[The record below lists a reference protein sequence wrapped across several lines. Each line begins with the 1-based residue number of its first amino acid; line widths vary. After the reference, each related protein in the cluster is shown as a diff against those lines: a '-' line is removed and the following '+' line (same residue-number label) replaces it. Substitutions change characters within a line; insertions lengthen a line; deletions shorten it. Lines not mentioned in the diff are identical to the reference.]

1 MIQKEKIVMKTDA
14 ELQQHVMD
22 ELKWEPTI
30 RAAEIG
36 VAVKDG
42 MVTLSGS
49 VDSYGKKWAAD
60 RAAKRVVG
68 VKAVTD
74 EIKVT
79 LAGSY
84 RRADKDIAQLAT
96 QVLDWNLWIPSNRVK
111 VMVQDGRIT
120 LSGDVDWYYQKERA
134 EDAVRHLVGVL
145 GVINSIT
152 IKPPAPAV
160 KALEVKNRIEDAL
173 KRNARLLLAAQKIQV
188 ECSGSKV
195 VLRGSVGS
203 WAEYEE
209 TEYAAWSAP
218 GVSQVENKLTVTGLG
233 SKSPFDL

>member
-1 MIQKEKIVMKTDA
+1 MKTDA
-14 ELQQHVMD
+14 QLQQDVMN

-30 RAAEIG
+30 QAAEIG

-42 MVTLSGS
+42 VVTLSGN

-60 RAAKRVVG
+60 RAAKRVFG
-68 VKAVTD
+68 VKAVAE

-84 RRADKDIAQLAT
+84 KRADKDIAKSAT
-96 QVLDWNLWIPSNRVK
+96 DVLEWNILVPSNRVK
-111 VMVQDGRIT
+111 VMVQDGWIT
-120 LSGDVDWYYQKERA
+120 LSGDVGWYYQKQHA
-134 EDAVRHLVGVL
+134 EDVVRHLIGVVGVT
-145 GVINSIT
+145 NSIT
-152 IKPPAPAV
+152 IKPPVPAV

-195 VLRGSVGS
+195 ILRGSVGS
-203 WAEYEE
+203 WVEYEE
-209 TEYAAWSAP
+209 SGNRAWSAP
-218 GVSQVENKLTVTGLG
+218 GVSEVENNLTVTGY
-233 SKSPFDL
+233 

>member
-1 MIQKEKIVMKTDA
+1 MKTDA
-14 ELQQHVMD
+14 QLQQHVMD

-30 RAAEIG
+30 QAAEIG

-42 MVTLSGS
+42 VVTLSGN

-60 RAAKRVVG
+60 RAAKRIWG
-68 VKAVTD
+68 VKAVIE

-84 RRADKDIAQLAT
+84 KRADKDIAKLAT
-96 QVLDWNLWIPSNRVK
+96 DVLDWNIWIPHDRVK

-120 LSGDVDWYYQKERA
+120 LSGDVDWYYQKELS
-134 EDAVRHLVGVL
+134 EDVVRHLIGVV

-152 IKPPAPAV
+152 IKPPV
-160 KALEVKNRIEDAL
+160 KAPEVKNRIEDAL

-188 ECSGSKV
+188 ESSGSKV
-195 VLRGSVGS
+195 ILRGSVGTL
-203 WAEYEE
+203 AEREE
-209 TEYAAWSAP
+209 AEYAAWSAP
-218 GVSQVENKLTVTGLG
+218 GVSQVENRLTVKG
-233 SKSPFDL
+233 

>member
-1 MIQKEKIVMKTDA
+1 MKTDA
-14 ELQQHVMD
+14 ELQQHVTD

-30 RAAEIG
+30 QSGMIG

-42 MVTLSGS
+42 VVTLSGS

-60 RAAKRVVG
+60 RAAKRVYG

-84 RRADKDIAQLAT
+84 KRADKDIAQLAT
-96 QVLDWNLWIPSNRVK
+96 KVLDNNLWVPSGRVK

-120 LSGDVDWYYQKERA
+120 LSGDVDMYYQKDHA

-152 IKPPAPAV
+152 IKPPVSAV
-160 KALEVKNRIEDAL
+160 EAFEVKNRIKDAL
-173 KRNARLLLAAQKIQV
+173 KRNARLLLSAQKIQV
-188 ECSGSKV
+188 ESSGSKV
-195 VLRGSVGS
+195 ILRGSVGS
-203 WAEYEE
+203 LAEYEE
-209 TEYAAWSAP
+209 AESAAWSAP
-218 GVSQVENKLTVTGLG
+218 GVSDVENKLTVTGQI
-233 SKSPFDL
+233 KS

>member
-1 MIQKEKIVMKTDA
+1 MKTDS

-30 RAAEIG
+30 HASEIG

-42 MVTLSGS
+42 VVTLSGN

-60 RAAKRVVG
+60 RAAKRVYG
-68 VKAVTD
+68 VKAVVE

-84 RRADKDIAQLAT
+84 KRADKDIAKSAT
-96 QVLDWNLWIPSNRVK
+96 NVLDWNLWVPHDRVK
-111 VMVQDGRIT
+111 VMVRDGLIT
-120 LSGDVDWYYQKERA
+120 LSGDVDWYYQKEHA
-134 EDAVRHLVGVL
+134 EDAVRHLKGVL

-152 IKPPAPAV
+152 IKPPV
-160 KALEVKNRIEDAL
+160 KAVEVKNKIEDAL

-188 ECSGSKV
+188 ESSGSKV
-195 VLRGSVGS
+195 ILRGSVGS
-203 WAEYEE
+203 WADRNEA
-209 TEYAAWSAP
+209 EYAAWSAP
-218 GVSQVENKLTVTGLG
+218 GVSQVENNLIVTG
-233 SKSPFDL
+233 

>member
-1 MIQKEKIVMKTDA
+1 MKTDA

-30 RAAEIG
+30 QAAEIG

-42 MVTLSGS
+42 VVTLSGS
-49 VDSYGKKWAAD
+49 VDSYGKKWAAG
-60 RAAKRVVG
+60 RAAKRVFG
-68 VKAVTD
+68 VKAVTE

-79 LAGSY
+79 LASSY
-84 RRADKDIAQLAT
+84 KRADKDMAQLAT
-96 QVLDWNLWIPSNRVK
+96 NVLYWNLWVPNDRVK

-152 IKPPAPAV
+152 IKPPVLV

-173 KRNARLLLAAQKIQV
+173 KRNARLLLAIQKIQV
-188 ECSGSKV
+188 ETSGSKV
-195 VLRGSVGS
+195 ILRGSVGS
-203 WAEYEE
+203 WAEHEE
-209 TEYAAWSAP
+209 AEYAAWSAP
-218 GVSQVENKLTVTGLG
+218 GVSQVENKLTVTG
-233 SKSPFDL
+233 

>member
-1 MIQKEKIVMKTDA
+1 MKTDA

-30 RAAEIG
+30 QAAEIA

-42 MVTLSGS
+42 VVTLSGT
-49 VDSYGKKWAAD
+49 VDSYAKKWAAD
-60 RAAKRVVG
+60 RAAKRVFG
-68 VKAVTD
+68 VRAVTE
-74 EIKVT
+74 EIKVI
-79 LAGSY
+79 LAGSHK
-84 RRADKDIAQLAT
+84 RADEDIAQLARK
-96 QVLDWNLWIPSNRVK
+96 VLDWNLWVPSERVK
-111 VMVQDGRIT
+111 VMVKDGLIT

-152 IKPPAPAV
+152 IKPPVSAV

-195 VLRGSVGS
+195 ILRGSVGS

-209 TEYAAWSAP
+209 TECAAWSAP
-218 GVSQVENKLTVTGLG
+218 GVSQVENKLTVTGQI
-233 SKSPFDL
+233 KS

>member
-1 MIQKEKIVMKTDA
+1 MKTDA

-30 RAAEIG
+30 QAAEIG

-49 VDSYGKKWAAD
+49 VDSYAKKWAAD
-60 RAAKRVVG
+60 RAAKRVFG
-68 VKAVTD
+68 VRGVTE
-74 EIKVT
+74 EIKVR

-84 RRADKDIAQLAT
+84 QRADKDIAESARI
-96 QVLDWNLWIPSNRVK
+96 VLEWNLWVPSDRVK

-120 LSGDVDWYYQKERA
+120 LSGDVDWYYQKEHA
-134 EDAVRHLVGVL
+134 ESAVRHLVGVL

-152 IKPPAPAV
+152 IKPPPVPAV
-160 KALEVKNRIEDAL
+160 KTYEVTNKIEDAL
-173 KRNARLLLAAQKIQV
+173 RRNARLLLAAQKIQV

-195 VLRGSVGS
+195 ILRGSVGS

-209 TEYAAWSAP
+209 AEWAAWSAR
-218 GVSQVENKLTVTGLG
+218 GVSEVENKLTVTG
-233 SKSPFDL
+233 

>member
-1 MIQKEKIVMKTDA
+1 MQQ
-14 ELQQHVMD
+14 LQQHVMD

-30 RAAEIG
+30 HAAEIG

-42 MVTLSGS
+42 VVTLSGS

-60 RAAKRVVG
+60 RAAKRVYG
-68 VKAVTD
+68 VKAVTE

-84 RRADKDIAQLAT
+84 KRADKDIAQSAT
-96 QVLDWNLWIPSNRVK
+96 NILDWNLWLPSDRVK

-134 EDAVRHLVGVL
+134 EDAVRHLIGVL

-152 IKPPAPAV
+152 IKPPV
-160 KALEVKNRIEDAL
+160 KAVEVKNRIEDAL

-188 ECSGSKV
+188 ESSGSKV
-195 VLRGSVGS
+195 ILRGSVGS

-209 TEYAAWSAP
+209 AEYAAWSAP
-218 GVSQVENKLTVTGLG
+218 GVSHVENNLMVTG
-233 SKSPFDL
+233 

>member
-1 MIQKEKIVMKTDA
+1 MKTDA

-30 RAAEIG
+30 HAAEIG

-42 MVTLSGS
+42 VVTLSGS
-49 VDSYGKKWAAD
+49 VDGYGKKWAAD
-60 RAAKRVVG
+60 RAAKRVFG
-68 VKAVTD
+68 VRAVIE

-84 RRADKDIAQLAT
+84 KRADKDIAKSAT
-96 QVLDWNLWIPSNRVK
+96 DVLDWNLWIPHDRVK
-111 VMVQDGRIT
+111 VKVQDGRIT
-120 LSGDVDWYYQKERA
+120 LGGDVDWYYQKERA
-134 EDAVRHLVGVL
+134 EDAVRHLIGVL

-152 IKPPAPAV
+152 IKPPV
-160 KALEVKNRIEDAL
+160 KAVDVKNRIEDAL

-188 ECSGSKV
+188 ESSGSRV
-195 VLRGSVGS
+195 ILRGSVGS

-209 TEYAAWSAP
+209 ADYAAWSAP
-218 GVSQVENKLTVTGLG
+218 GVSHVENKLTVTG
-233 SKSPFDL
+233 

>member
-1 MIQKEKIVMKTDA
+1 MKTDA

-36 VAVKDG
+36 VAVKEG
-42 MVTLSGS
+42 VVTLSGS

-60 RAAKRVVG
+60 RAAKRVFG
-68 VKAVTD
+68 VKAVIE
-74 EIKVT
+74 EIKVK

-84 RRADKDIAQLAT
+84 KRSDKDIAQSAAK
-96 QVLDWNLWIPSNRVK
+96 VLELNLWIPSNRIK

-134 EDAVRHLVGVL
+134 EDAVRHLIGVS
-145 GVINSIT
+145 GVVNSIT
-152 IKPPAPAV
+152 IKPPVPEV
-160 KALEVKNRIEDAL
+160 KAVEVKNKIEDAL
-173 KRNARLLLAAQKIQV
+173 KRNAKLLLAAQKIQV

-195 VLRGSVGS
+195 ILRGSVGS
-203 WAEYEE
+203 WAEHEE
-209 TEYAAWSAP
+209 AEFAAWSAP
-218 GVSQVENKLTVTGLG
+218 GVSQVENKLTVTG
-233 SKSPFDL
+233 